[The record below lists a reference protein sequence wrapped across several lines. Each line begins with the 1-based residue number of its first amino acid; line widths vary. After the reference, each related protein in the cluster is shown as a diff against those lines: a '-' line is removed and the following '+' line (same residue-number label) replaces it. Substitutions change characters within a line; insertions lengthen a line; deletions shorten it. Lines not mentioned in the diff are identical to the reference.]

1 MASIGCARRVGKER
15 CAIDVELQ
23 DFGKAGRLQASLHQ
37 GFASKLGE
45 VAMKKCPE
53 CYAIM
58 KQTVADLPRLSFEEH
73 PSNDVAKVR
82 YECSQCGHFEDS
94 LPPLKRTLVNR

>member
-1 MASIGCARRVGKER
+1 
-15 CAIDVELQ
+15 
-23 DFGKAGRLQASLHQ
+23 
-37 GFASKLGE
+37 
-45 VAMKKCPE
+45 
-53 CYAIM
+53 M

-94 LPPLKRTLVNR
+94 LPPLRRTLVNR

>member
-1 MASIGCARRVGKER
+1 
-15 CAIDVELQ
+15 
-23 DFGKAGRLQASLHQ
+23 
-37 GFASKLGE
+37 
-45 VAMKKCPE
+45 MKKCPE

-58 KQTVADLPRLSFEEH
+58 KATEKQTQVPGLPRPLSEVY

-94 LPPLKRTLVNR
+94 FPSLSRTPVNR